1 MNRLKK
7 TKTAS
12 ILAIC
17 LLLTAG
23 TFMSGQKTVEA
34 IVVVVNQDIITLSQY
49 KAIYDATHA
58 ALQASVPPEEFQD
71 VWQIRKKQLMDT
83 IITNS
88 LLLQEARKMGLNVS
102 EQMRMTIDRIKEEN
116 NLETDGD
123 LIRALQQQGMTY
135 DQFRK
140 QLEEDM
146 LRQALVYSEVDRIIV
161 IDDSDYVDYYKKHPE
176 EFVEPAVY
184 QIRAIYISG
193 GTLSEEELNSKKSEI
208 DARLAAGEVFATV
221 AGEMTEGPGKENGG
235 DLGTLKSGEMAKELE
250 DAVRDLEAGQ
260 TAAWLEFREG
270 WWRLYLEEI
279 TPNQL
284 KSFEDSRQA
293 IEQKLMAQQRD
304 IKLEEY
310 MIKLKERSYIKILIP
325 TPEDLF

>member
-1 MNRLKK
+1 
-7 TKTAS
+7 
-12 ILAIC
+12 
-17 LLLTAG
+17 
-23 TFMSGQKTVEA
+23 SGQKTVEA

-49 KAIYDATHA
+49 RAVYDSTYA
-58 ALQASVPPEEFQD
+58 ALQAAVPSEEFQD
-71 VWQIRKKQLMDT
+71 VWLERKKMLMDT

-88 LLLQEARKMGLNVS
+88 LLLQEARKLGLNVT
-102 EQMRMTIDRIKEEN
+102 EQLRMTIDRIKEEN
-116 NLETDGD
+116 NLETDAD
-123 LIRALQQQGMTY
+123 LIRELQKQGMTWE
-135 DQFRK
+135 QFRK
-140 QLEEDM
+140 QLEDDM
-146 LRQALVYSEVDRIIV
+146 MRQALVYSEVDRTIV

-176 EFVEPAVY
+176 EFVDPAVY
-184 QIRAIYISG
+184 HIKALYLSG
-193 GTLSEEELNSKKSEI
+193 DNWAGEALNSKKSEI

-221 AGEMTEGPGKENGG
+221 AGELTEGPGKEEGG

-250 DAVRDLEAGQ
+250 DAVKDLEAGQ
-260 TAAWLEFREG
+260 TASWLEFREG

-279 TPNQL
+279 TPSQL
-284 KSFEDSRQA
+284 KSFEDSRPA